1 MQDFVFR
8 IATQDDIPQLMGI
21 RNSVT
26 ENQLSDP
33 ERIRY
38 EDYAGHL
45 THKGQGWVC
54 EADKQLLG
62 FSVVDI
68 LQHNVWALFVL
79 PGYERKGIGRQL
91 HDMMLDWYFSHS
103 IHPIWLGT
111 APGTRAEQF
120 YLRAGWT
127 SAGLRE
133 NGEIYF
139 EMSRELWK
147 AARPAQI

>member
-1 MQDFVFR
+1 MQDFAFR
-8 IATQDDIPQLMGI
+8 IATLDDIPQLMGI
-21 RNSVT
+21 RNAVT
-26 ENQLSDP
+26 ENKLSDP
-33 ERIRY
+33 ERIRV
-38 EDYAGHL
+38 EDYTGHL
-45 THKGQGWVC
+45 TRKGKGWVC
-54 EADKQLLG
+54 EADARILG

-68 LQHNVWALFVL
+68 QQHNVWALFVL

-103 IHPIWLGT
+103 THPIWLGT

-133 NGEIYF
+133 NGEIHF
-139 EMSRELWK
+139 EMSRERWK
-147 AARPAQI
+147 ATRPAQI